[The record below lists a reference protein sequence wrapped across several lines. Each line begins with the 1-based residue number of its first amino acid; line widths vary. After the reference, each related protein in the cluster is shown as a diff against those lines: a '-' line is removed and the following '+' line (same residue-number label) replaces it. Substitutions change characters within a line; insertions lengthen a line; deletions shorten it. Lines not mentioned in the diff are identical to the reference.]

1 MSRGSG
7 GGGVCVALHTFKY
20 IDIAHVYS
28 ILGLKDNIPE
38 YLVDVLSWFTSY
50 AYFRMN

>member
-1 MSRGSG
+1 MSRGG
-7 GGGVCVALHTFKY
+7 GGERVALHTFKY
-20 IDIAHVYS
+20 IDMAHAYS
-28 ILGLKDNIPE
+28 ILGHRDNIPE